1 MQNSKRTSFYNLL
14 FRIFQSTKI
23 CSSRPFAHIRYNI
36 PNQGSETVSIGLLNQ
51 IKLIGVKKYKNLD
64 NIENLPSWANGIITL
79 VMTFLVSLSG
89 YILFFYLFSFGG
101 GMLAEKYHVN
111 DFTLFSD

>member
-1 MQNSKRTSFYNLL
+1 MTIITSFRSTTFIKAFALNSILL
-14 FRIFQSTKI
+14 AITT
-23 CSSRPFAHIRYNI
+23 
-36 PNQGSETVSIGLLNQ
+36 TVAYS
-51 IKLIGVKKYKNLD
+51 VYKNLD